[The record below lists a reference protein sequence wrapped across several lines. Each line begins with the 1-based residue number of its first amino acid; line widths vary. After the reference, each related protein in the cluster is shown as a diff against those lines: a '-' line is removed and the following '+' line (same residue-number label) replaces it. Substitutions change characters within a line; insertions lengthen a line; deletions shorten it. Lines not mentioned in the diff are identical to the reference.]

1 MDTNLYFRDVADEDD
16 DDDVLASIMVS
27 ASQITGF
34 VPTAPT
40 TILMHF
46 ERGALGRSNGNIKL
60 TVTEGKS
67 REVIETIISAING
80 KPSEKGYITIA
91 DQSTVGYDGEPQQ
104 PFFISEHLTSVAI
117 AATQS

>member
-27 ASQITGF
+27 SSQITGF
-34 VPTAPT
+34 VPVGAT

-60 TVTEGKS
+60 TVTSGKS
-67 REVIETIISAING
+67 REVIETIIAAING
-80 KPSEKGYITIA
+80 GKSKKGYVTIA
-91 DQSTVGYDGEPQQ
+91 DQSTVGYNGEKQEQ
-104 PFFISEHLTSVAI
+104 FFISDHLTAVSI
-117 AATQS
+117 QGSQS